1 MINKCRLKVIA
12 FLDGKEDAV
21 VISAIA
27 AGLHPLLHYY
37 NTNFGQVNSLE
48 QLAFFIGLY
57 VLCPILLFLFVKLLF
72 KHVIKLEDVGSKVL
86 SVLNITVFIL
96 LLFLSTFGL
105 DTTHTLIGIGVGVL
119 LGMLL
124 HKHIKK
130 VIIFQ
135 LLLAG
140 FVCLQLVPDVKK
152 HFSYSNPWMV
162 QKDDIESARFKSTPN
177 IYLIQ
182 PDGYA
187 NFTELKNEIY
197 DFDNSEFEGFL
208 VANGFK
214 LYPGFRSNYHTTLSS
229 NTSLFAMRH
238 HYHNSPE
245 PKANELY
252 NARNIIVGET
262 PALRTLKSNDYKTFL
277 ILESPYLLVNRPT
290 LAFDKSNIDYGDI
303 PFLSRGFE
311 MKLDV
316 NKDLEAAIKANTQTH
331 NFFFIEKISPGH
343 IANSSA
349 SSKGKEQERD
359 DYLNSLRDANQ
370 WLKDLVTL
378 IEQYDPNGL
387 VIIMADHGGYVGL
400 EHSLEARVKQDDRDL
415 VYSIFS
421 SALAIKWPEGLE
433 VNDEQLRTNVNLF
446 RVLFSSLS
454 KEPKYLDHLESD
466 DSYAIIAKGAPFGV
480 YKVINNDGEMS
491 FERHED

>member
-1 MINKCRLKVIA
+1 MINKLRLKVIA
-12 FLDGKEDAV
+12 FLERKEDAV
-21 VISAIA
+21 VVSAIA

-48 QLAFFIGLY
+48 QLAFFIALY
-57 VLCPILLFLFVKLLF
+57 VLCPILVFLVVKLLF
-72 KHVIKLEDVGSKVL
+72 KHVIKSEVVGSKLL
-86 SVLNITVFIL
+86 SVLNITVFTL

-105 DTTHTLIGIGVGVL
+105 DTTHTLIGIGVGGL
-119 LGMLL
+119 LGLLL

-135 LLLAG
+135 LLLAA
-140 FVCLQLVPDVKK
+140 FVCLQLVPDIKK
-152 HFSYSNPWMV
+152 HFTYSNEWMV
-162 QKDDIESARFKSTPN
+162 QKDDIKSARFESTPN

-197 DFDNSEFEGFL
+197 DFDNSEFEAFL
-208 VANGFK
+208 IDNDFK

-229 NTSLFAMRH
+229 NTSLFAMKH
-238 HYHNSPE
+238 HYHNSPK

-262 PALRTLKSNDYKTFL
+262 PALNTLKANDYKTFL
-277 ILESPYLLVNRPT
+277 MLESPYLLVNRPT
-290 LAFDKSNIDYGDI
+290 LAFDESNIDYADI
-303 PFLSRGFE
+303 PYLSRGFE
-311 MKLDV
+311 LKRDV
-316 NKDLEAAIKANTQTH
+316 NKDLAAAIKANTETH

-349 SSKGKEQERD
+349 SSKGKAQEHD
-359 DYLNSLRDANQ
+359 DYLNSLKDANQ

-378 IEQYDPNGL
+378 IEQNDPNGL

-400 EHSLEARVKQDDRDL
+400 DHSLEARVKQENRDL
-415 VYSIFS
+415 VYSIFT
-421 SALAIKWPEGLE
+421 SALAIRWPEN
-433 VNDEQLRTNVNLF
+433 VVANDEQLKTNVNLF

-454 KEPKYLDHLESD
+454 NESKYLDHLESD

-480 YKVINNDGEMS
+480 YKVIDNSGEMC

>member
-1 MINKCRLKVIA
+1 MLNKFRLKVIA
-12 FLDGKEDAV
+12 FLDSKKDAV

-48 QLAFFIGLY
+48 QLGFFIALY
-57 VLCPILLFLFVKLLF
+57 VLCPILIFLLVKLLF
-72 KHVIKLEDVGSKVL
+72 RHVIKSENIGSKVL
-86 SVLNITVFIL
+86 SVLNITVFTL

-105 DTTHTLIGIGVGVL
+105 DATHTLIGIGLGGL
-119 LGMLL
+119 LGLLL

-140 FVCLQLVPDVKK
+140 FVCVQLVPDIKK
-152 HFSYSNPWMV
+152 HFTYSNDWMLLE
-162 QKDDIESARFKSTPN
+162 DNIESARFESTPN

-187 NFTELKNEIY
+187 NFTELKNGIY
-197 DFDNSEFEGFL
+197 DVDNSEFESFL
-208 VANGFK
+208 VDKDFK
-214 LYPGFRSNYHTTLSS
+214 LYPGFRSNYNTTLSS
-229 NTSLFAMRH
+229 NTSLFAMKH
-238 HYHNSPE
+238 HYHNSPK

-252 NARNIIVGET
+252 NARNIILGET
-262 PALRTLKSNDYKTFL
+262 PALRTLKTNNYRTFL

-290 LAFDKSNIDYGDI
+290 LAFDESNIDYGDI
-303 PFLSRGFE
+303 PYLSRGFE
-311 MKLDV
+311 MKRDV
-316 NKDLEAAIKANTQTH
+316 NKDLEAAIKANTATH
-331 NFFFIEKISPGH
+331 NFFFIEKICPGH

-349 SSKGKEQERD
+349 SSKGKKQERE
-359 DYLNSLRDANQ
+359 DYLESLEAANT
-370 WLKDLVTL
+370 WLKELVTL
-378 IEQYDPNGL
+378 IEQNDPNGL

-415 VYSIFS
+415 VYSIFT
-421 SALAIKWPEGLE
+421 SALAIKWPED
-433 VNDEQLRTNVNLF
+433 VKANDEQLRTNVNLF

-454 KEPKYLDHLESD
+454 DDSKYLDHLESD

-480 YKVINNDGEMS
+480 YKVINDQGEVS
-491 FERHED
+491 FDKHED